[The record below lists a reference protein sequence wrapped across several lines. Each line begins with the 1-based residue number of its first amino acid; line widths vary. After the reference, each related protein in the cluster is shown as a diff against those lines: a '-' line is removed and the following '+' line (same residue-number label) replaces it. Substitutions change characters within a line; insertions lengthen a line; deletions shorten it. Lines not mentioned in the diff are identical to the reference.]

1 MFFFLAL
8 NNAKFGW
15 IKIAFLE
22 ENDSPDVFHTS
33 YVLNKQNNTYK
44 LVKKNNEARG
54 FMGSVPTLNVDVDI

>member
-22 ENDSPDVFHTS
+22 ENDSPDVFRTS

-44 LVKKNNEARG
+44 LRKEEQ
-54 FMGSVPTLNVDVDI
+54 